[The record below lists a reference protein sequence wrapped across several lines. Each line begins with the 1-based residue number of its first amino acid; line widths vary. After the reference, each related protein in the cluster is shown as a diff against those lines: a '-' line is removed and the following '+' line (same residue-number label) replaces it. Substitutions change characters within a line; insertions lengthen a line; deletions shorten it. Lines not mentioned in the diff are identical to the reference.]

1 MNYIKQLD
9 ILAKKGYSRHQS
21 HKPSLARIRKMLRA
35 LGNPE
40 LSFPVIHVAGT
51 NGKGSTA
58 AMLHSILVAAGYRV
72 GLYTS
77 PHFIDCRERIRINH
91 ELISASDFE
100 RALAA
105 VFNQLMVGELTYF
118 EILTAA
124 AFVYFA
130 KKKVDFVVCE
140 VGLGG
145 RFDATNAAKNK
156 LLSVITSIDIDHAEI
171 LGKEI
176 KTIAAEKA
184 GIIQSKVPTVI
195 YTGHKAADVIIAAKA
210 KVARSPI
217 YFLGRDFSAKDE
229 KIDWRKRMQFFS
241 YNGINAEYKN
251 IAFNLLGKHQVRNA
265 SLALAAIEILRDK
278 YDISDHAIFRGFK
291 AVTWSGRFEI
301 FDVAIKQRCGVQ
313 SRQIQVILDGAHNVA
328 GAKALADLLLTSP
341 YAKHLTLVMSMLSDK
356 DYRKTCRVLSEVAKE
371 VVIFKANS
379 SRALDPEILKR
390 EWSKYLS
397 SKKIFV
403 IDRFPQLFSLL
414 RRNFNALC
422 ITGSLYAIAD
432 AIAYFKVDAGIRV
445 IT

>member
-1 MNYIKQLD
+1 MDYIKQLD
-9 ILAKKGYSRHQS
+9 VLVKKGYSQHQA
-21 HKPSLARIRKMLRA
+21 HKPSLERIKKILHA

-40 LSFPVIHVAGT
+40 LGFPIIHIAGT

-91 ELISASDFE
+91 EVISISDFMQ
-100 RALAA
+100 ALAA
-105 VFNQLMVGELTYF
+105 VFDQPMVDELTYF

-130 KKKVDFVVCE
+130 AQKVDFVVCE

-156 LLSVITSIDIDHAEI
+156 LLNIITSIDIDHAEV

-176 KTIAAEKA
+176 KAIAAEKA
-184 GIIQSKVPTVI
+184 GIIQSKVPTIV
-195 YTGHKAADVIIAAKA
+195 YTGHKTADIVVAAKA
-210 KVARSPI
+210 RELQSPI
-217 YFLGRDFSAKDE
+217 CFLGRDFLATDVG
-229 KIDWRKRMQFFS
+229 IDWVKRVQFFN

-251 IAFNLLGKHQVRNA
+251 IALDLLGKHQVRNA
-265 SLALAAIEILRDK
+265 SLVFAAIEVLREK
-278 YDISDHAIFRGFK
+278 YDISDHAVFTGFK
-291 AVTWSGRFEI
+291 NVKWHGRFEM
-301 FDVAIKQRCGVQ
+301 FDFVIKHGCGEQ
-313 SRQIQVILDGAHNVA
+313 SRHIQIILDGAHNVA
-328 GAKALADLLLTSP
+328 GVKALADLLLASP

-356 DYRKTCRVLSEVAKE
+356 DYRKTCKILSKVAKD

-379 SRALDPEILKR
+379 SRALDPDILKR
-390 EWSKYLS
+390 EWHKYLPEE
-397 SKKIFV
+397 KIFV
-403 IDRFPQLFSLL
+403 IDKFSQLFTLL
-414 RRNFNALC
+414 RGDVNTLC

-432 AIAYFKVDAGIRV
+432 AIAYLKIDRRIL
-445 IT
+445 